1 MIYQWK
7 QQAIVPLEAQVAGEH
22 LEALRIRNNGH
33 LTPRAVVDAARPKR
47 SPLHP
52 AFEWDDKKAADSYRE
67 DQARYILRQITVVV
81 EGNDEPK
88 AVRAFLNVSEDQE
101 THYTSRAV
109 VLSDA
114 ELRKQVLHRAWLELR
129 AFSAKYRE
137 YEELAGVHS
146 AIDQVE
152 DKLAV

>member
-7 QQAIVPLEAQVAGEH
+7 QQAVVPVEAQIAGDH

-33 LTPRAVVDAARPKR
+33 LTPRAVVAAARPKR

-52 AFEWDDKKAADSYRE
+52 AFEWDDQKAAESFRE
-67 DQARYILRQITVVV
+67 DQARYVLRQITVVV

-88 AVRAFLNVSEDQE
+88 AVRAFLNVSEDHE

-129 AFSAKYRE
+129 AFREKYRE
-137 YEELAGVHS
+137 YQELADVHN
-146 AIDQVE
+146 AIDQAV